1 MERVVCPVLIGRE
14 IELTELEDALLAANR
29 GDGQIVLLAGEAG
42 VGKSRLA
49 TEVQRRAVK
58 IGITVLSGGC
68 SEADLA
74 LPYLPFLEALGNYLT
89 AADLDQVRKGLGSL
103 RRELAH
109 LFPQLEPEAESRET
123 GDPTQAKLRLFEAI
137 LALLRLA
144 AQQTGLLLIL
154 EDLHWSDAST
164 RELLDYLTRRLRG
177 TRIMLL
183 GTYRADELNRKHPLA
198 HHIQPWRRT
207 KAALAID
214 LPPLPPDGIAG
225 MLRAIF
231 DYEEITDEFR
241 DFLHRRS
248 EGNPFVL
255 EELLK
260 DAVDRG
266 DIYRTESRWE
276 RKNLEDLR
284 LPQTVRD
291 TILLRVEQLS
301 PEQADVLQTASV
313 LGRSFSYPLLLAVSA
328 QDDRSVQSALHAS
341 VQQQLLEEEPHDNGR
356 YRFRHALTREAIYED
371 MIAPQRE
378 QLHGLAADAL
388 RTQGDTQPMDL
399 AFHLLA
405 ANRWQDAVPIGMK
418 AAEQAEQNQAF
429 TEAASLYD
437 RLLSHVGD
445 NLTRARL
452 LCKAGKAYWQ
462 ASDPGRAQRF
472 LEQGIP
478 LLEAA
483 SEEIEAAEYRILL
496 GRCHWERSQPAVA
509 RTDYERARAV
519 LERAGPSEA
528 LATAYIR
535 LAGLHMF
542 QYEFQDCLAMANRAA
557 EVAEAAGVESARIW
571 AGSFVGGALVFM
583 DQVDEGLRRMDAAHR
598 EAAERGLNGIAA
610 NALYNGLTFRIRMF
624 RAREALAR
632 MPLFEPL
639 RVGGRADHL
648 ELFAAAMAWF
658 ALRYPARARE
668 LSDQALVI
676 AQESQ
681 SHTFETWIR
690 REMGHAIGALGQP
703 AEGLRVMGPVDLN
716 VEMQDLVFELRET
729 SQLLIDSG
737 DIAGA
742 IPHAMTILGR
752 SDWGGVA
759 SSRILF
765 ESRLLCETA
774 VEAFVAAGRLEEAE
788 QLVARNRSADQSGQP
803 YQDRMEGRLALAK
816 GELPAAR
823 EVLTNAANFFEQV
836 EYGLE
841 EMRTRRC
848 LAEAHLKAGDSAAA
862 ESELRSVLRKAEERG
877 AVLEGTLARQKLSEL
892 GIDVQPSGAP
902 QKPLQRAEERVVTVM
917 FADVRGYTS
926 MVANLAPA
934 DVVDKVASF
943 HRWARQEVERNHGVV
958 DKFAGDAVMA
968 TFNVSG
974 ARLDHAVQALQAAI
988 AIRDKASAA
997 GLPVGIG
1004 IAVGSAVVGPLT
1016 ADANMSAIG
1025 EVTNLASRLQS
1036 QAAAGDM
1043 LLSEEAFRRT
1053 RKWLAEH
1060 SIGAASE
1067 ELVLKGFDEPV
1078 TAHRVQSS
1086 SAARR

>member
-14 IELTELEDALLAANR
+14 AELSELEDALLAANR

-49 TEVQRRAVK
+49 SEVERRARK
-58 IGITVLSGGC
+58 IGMTVLSGGC
-68 SEADLA
+68 SEAELA

-89 AADLDQVRKGLGSL
+89 TVDLDQVRKELGSL

-137 LALLRLA
+137 LALLRIA
-144 AQQTGLLLIL
+144 GQQTGLLLIL

-198 HHIQPWRRT
+198 HHIQAWRRT
-207 KAALAID
+207 KAALVID
-214 LPPLPPDGIAG
+214 LQPLPPDGIAG
-225 MLRAIF
+225 MVRAIF
-231 DYEEITDEFR
+231 DSDEVTDEFR

-266 DIYRTESRWE
+266 DIYRTETRWE
-276 RKNLEDLR
+276 RKNLDDLR

-328 QDDRSVQSALHAS
+328 KDDRSVQAALHAS

-371 MIAPQRE
+371 MIAPHRE
-378 QLHGLAADAL
+378 ELHGLAADVL
-388 RTQGDTQPMDL
+388 TKQEGIPTIDL

-405 ANRWQDAVPIGMK
+405 ANRWQDAIPIGIR
-418 AAEQAEQNQAF
+418 AAEQAEDNQAF
-429 TEAASLYD
+429 AEAADLYE
-437 RLLSHVGD
+437 RLLRRVSD

-452 LCKAGKAYWQ
+452 LCKTGRAHYRTN
-462 ASDPGRAQRF
+462 DPGRAQKF
-472 LEQGIP
+472 FEQGIP

-483 SEEIEAAEYRILL
+483 GEEIEAAEYRIDL
-496 GRCHWERSQPAVA
+496 GRCNWERAQPDVA
-509 RTDYERARAV
+509 RSQYERARAV
-519 LERAGPSEA
+519 LERAGPSDA

-535 LAGLHMF
+535 LSGLHMF
-542 QYEFQDCLAMANRAA
+542 NYEFQDCLDMANRAA
-557 EVAEAAGVESARIW
+557 DVAVAAGAESARIW
-571 AGSFVGGALVFM
+571 AGVFIGGGTVCLGK
-583 DQVDEGLRRMDAAHR
+583 VDEGLARMDATHV
-598 EAAERGLNGIAA
+598 EAVSRGLLWIAG
-610 NALYNGLTFRIRMF
+610 NALYNASIFRIRMF
-624 RAREALAR
+624 RAREALDR

-639 RVGGRADHL
+639 RIGGRPGVLD
-648 ELFAAAMAWF
+648 LFCSASIWLF
-658 ALRYPARARE
+658 LGYPARARE
-668 LSDQALVI
+668 LFEQALVL

-681 SHTFETWIR
+681 SHTFEGWLR
-690 REMGHAIGALGQP
+690 RELGAALGALGEP
-703 AEGLRVMGPVDLN
+703 AEGLKVMGPVDPTI
-716 VEMQDLVFELRET
+716 EMQDLVLNVKTAAR
-729 SQLLIDSG
+729 LLVDSG

-742 IPHAMTILGR
+742 VPHAMTIHGR
-752 SDWGGVA
+752 SDWGM
-759 SSRILF
+759 LF
-765 ESRLLCETA
+765 ETRELGDAA
-774 VEAFVAAGRLEEAE
+774 VEVFVAAGRLEEAE
-788 QLVARNRSADQSGQP
+788 QQVARTRTADTWGQP
-803 YQDRMEGRLALAK
+803 YQDRMEGGLALAK
-816 GELPAAR
+816 GDLEAAR
-823 EVLTNAANFFEQV
+823 EFLARAAAAFEEV
-836 EYGLE
+836 DYGIE
-841 EMRTRRC
+841 EMRTRRI
-848 LAEAHLKAGDSAAA
+848 LAEAYVRAGDTAAA
-862 ESELRSVLRKAEERG
+862 EAALRSIVKKADQRG
-877 AVLEGTLARQKLSEL
+877 VVLEADLARKKLAEL
-892 GIDVQPSGAP
+892 GIELDPSSGQQHAP
-902 QKPLQRAEERVVTVM
+902 QRTEERVVTVM

-926 MVANLAPA
+926 MAASEAPA
-934 DVVDKVASF
+934 DLVDKVASF
-943 HRWARQEVERNHGVV
+943 HRWVRQEVERHHGVV

-974 ARLDHAVQALQAAI
+974 SRLDHAVHAVQAAI

-997 GLPVGIG
+997 NLPVGIG

-1016 ADANMSAIG
+1016 VDANMSAIG

-1036 QAAAGDM
+1036 QAAAGEL
-1043 LLSEEAFRRT
+1043 LLSDEAYRRT
-1053 RKWLAEH
+1053 REWLAEH
-1060 SIGAASE
+1060 SMLPAREELILKGFREPVPARRIGAA
-1067 ELVLKGFDEPV
+1067 
-1078 TAHRVQSS
+1078 
-1086 SAARR
+1086 

>member
-144 AQQTGLLLIL
+144 GQQTGLLLIL

-198 HHIQPWRRT
+198 HHIQAWRRT
-207 KAALAID
+207 KAALVID

-225 MLRAIF
+225 MVRAIF
-231 DYEEITDEFR
+231 DSDEVTDEFR

-266 DIYRTESRWE
+266 DIYRTETRWE
-276 RKNLEDLR
+276 RKNLDDLR

-328 QDDRSVQSALHAS
+328 KDDRSVQAALHAS
-341 VQQQLLEEEPHDNGR
+341 VQQQLIEEEPHDNGR

-371 MIAPQRE
+371 MIAPHRE
-378 QLHGLAADAL
+378 ELHGLAADAL
-388 RTQGDTQPMDL
+388 TRQEGTPPIDL

-405 ANRWQDAVPIGMK
+405 ANRWQDAVPIGIR
-418 AAEQAEQNQAF
+418 AAEQAEANQAYH
-429 TEAASLYD
+429 EAADLYD
-437 RLLSHVGD
+437 RLLAHVGD

-452 LCKAGKAYWQ
+452 LCKAGRAHLR
-462 ASDPGRAQRF
+462 AGDPGRAQRF
-472 LEQGIP
+472 LDQGIP

-483 SEEIEAAEYRILL
+483 GEEIEAAEYRILL
-496 GRCHWERSQPAVA
+496 GRSNWEKAQPVVA
-509 RTDYERARAV
+509 RAHYEQARAV
-519 LERAGPSEA
+519 LERAGPSDA

-535 LAGLHMF
+535 LSGLHMF
-542 QYEFQDCLAMANRAA
+542 NYEFDECLAMANRAA
-557 EVAEAAGVESARIW
+557 EVAEAAGAESARIW
-571 AGSFVGGALVFM
+571 AGVFIGGALVSLG
-583 DQVDEGLRRMDAAHR
+583 QVDEGLRRMDLSHR
-598 EAAERGLNGIAA
+598 EAMERGLDTIAG
-610 NALYNGLTFRIRMF
+610 NALYNGSTFRIRMF
-624 RAREALAR
+624 RAREALDR
-632 MPLFEPL
+632 QPLFEPL
-639 RVGGRADHL
+639 RVGGRPSVL
-648 ELFAAAMAWF
+648 ELFCRAGIWF
-658 ALRYPARARE
+658 YLGYPEPARE
-668 LSDQALVI
+668 LQEQALVL
-676 AQESQ
+676 ARESQ
-681 SHTFETWIR
+681 SHTFERWIR
-690 REMGHAIGALGQP
+690 RELGAAIGELGDPGQ
-703 AEGLRVMGPVDLN
+703 GLKVMGPVEPN
-716 VEMQDLVFELRET
+716 IEIQDLVL
-729 SQLLIDSG
+729 QLKMAARLSFDAG
-737 DIAGA
+737 DMAGA
-742 IPHAMTILGR
+742 LPHAMTIQAR
-752 SDWGGVA
+752 PDWGM
-759 SSRILF
+759 LF
-765 ESRLLCETA
+765 ENRELGDTA
-774 VEAFVAAGRLEEAE
+774 VEVLIAAGRLKEAE
-788 QLVARNRSADQSGQP
+788 EVVARARAEDTWAQEF
-803 YQDRMEGRLALAK
+803 QDRMEGRLALAQGDFETARGRLAK
-816 GELPAAR
+816 AA
-823 EVLTNAANFFEQV
+823 AGFEAID
-836 EYGLE
+836 YGIE
-841 EMRTRRC
+841 EMRTRRS
-848 LAEAHLKAGDSAAA
+848 LAEAHLKAGDAAA
-862 ESELRSVLRKAEERG
+862 GEAELRSVVKKAEERG
-877 AVLEGTLARQKLSEL
+877 AVLQGDLARQKLAEL
-892 GIDVQPSGAP
+892 GIHLEHSHAP
-902 QKPLQRAEERVVTVM
+902 QQSPQRAEERVVTVM

-926 MVANLAPA
+926 MVANQAPA
-934 DVVDKVASF
+934 DLVDKVASF
-943 HRWARQEVERNHGVV
+943 HRWARQEVERHHGVV

-974 ARLDHAVQALQAAI
+974 ARLDHAVQAVQAAI
-988 AIRDKASAA
+988 AIRDKADAA

-1004 IAVGSAVVGPLT
+1004 IAVGSAVVGSLI

-1053 RKWLAEH
+1053 REWLAEH

-1067 ELVLKGFDEPV
+1067 ELVLKGFDDPV